1 MANLDFPQT
10 LAALRQWVCW
20 RPEYDKKYDRDNKVP
35 YSPITH
41 HRASASNPDT
51 WSGLE
56 EALAHKEKYLFPGV
70 GFVFTAESG
79 IVGIDID
86 HCLDDDGKPND
97 TATAILAKT
106 PPTYIEISPS
116 GKGLHIFLR
125 GAAPTGGN
133 KNTETGVEMY
143 SSGRYF
149 TMTSLRYAS
158 CSDEIADDNGV
169 IKWIHDTFIKAKTA
183 KKATRTADNQ
193 TISTGFSSLTDI
205 QLLEAV
211 RASKDSAA
219 FDVLW
224 RGEWQKKYKSQSE
237 ADFALCCRLAFWANH
252 DTAQM
257 DRLFKQSGLF
267 REKWNE
273 RHHGGGET
281 YGEITLRRACEMT
294 PETYKPSKRREVSIF
309 EQNGSYYRKRGDTI
323 SQLTNFLVHPVEMI
337 VAEDEAQLTCDLI
350 TDDGEEFRQTLLA
363 DDFTNLQKF
372 KKILN
377 RRTIALSFFGTE
389 SDLEPF
395 KNFLHTMEWKRKKGV
410 KALGIYM
417 HDKRL
422 VFVTPTGAVG
432 SGGGAVDT
440 IVQLEKYKCLESSIL
455 EKPLITADQ
464 LVTLA
469 GLLLSYNEPAKTVPI
484 LAWTAGCFIKPHL
497 RRNGAKYPHLFL
509 IGEAGSGKSN
519 TLERV
524 ILPIFGRS
532 KINAASQITSFTLMR
547 ESCSSNI
554 IPQALDEFKP
564 SKLDKL
570 HISWL
575 HNHFRGSYD
584 WLDGIRGRA
593 DQTSVTYDLLAPIIV
608 AGEEAADET
617 AIRERT
623 VELLFSKR
631 DLKNNEYVIAF
642 SELSK
647 NGDLLTSFGRTLLDV
662 ALCTT
667 PKEASEWYA
676 AGLALFHESSFPSRI
691 VSNLACVYAGLKLIE
706 KLCAAFKL
714 SWDYLFPLPMEA
726 CVNNIIFAAREYLLD
741 GGNHNKSLIEQTFEV
756 MARMSLK
763 PNQDFVYETAGKHLC
778 LWLSGVYDRYTRYRK
793 DYAILGEVL
802 TRSQFCKQLEHSEY
816 FIAKDKVKRLGEK
829 TKRVW
834 VIDFE
839 RLSRVADVTGF
850 LDTDVSGAGSD

>member
-1 MANLDFPQT
+1 
-10 LAALRQWVCW
+10 
-20 RPEYDKKYDRDNKVP
+20 
-35 YSPITH
+35 
-41 HRASASNPDT
+41 
-51 WSGLE
+51 
-56 EALAHKEKYLFPGV
+56 
-70 GFVFTAESG
+70 
-79 IVGIDID
+79 
-86 HCLDDDGKPND
+86 
-97 TATAILAKT
+97 
-106 PPTYIEISPS
+106 
-116 GKGLHIFLR
+116 
-125 GAAPTGGN
+125 
-133 KNTETGVEMY
+133 MY

-149 TMTSLRYAS
+149 TMTGRRYAS
-158 CSDEIADDNGV
+158 CSDEIVDDNGV
-169 IKWIHDTFIKAKTA
+169 LKWIHDTFIKAKTA
-183 KKATRTADNQ
+183 KKTAKTADNQ
-193 TISTGFSSLTDI
+193 ANSTGFSSLTDV

-211 RASKDSAA
+211 QASKDSAA
-219 FDVLW
+219 FDGLW
-224 RGEWQKKYKSQSE
+224 RGEWQTKYKSQSE

-257 DRLFKQSGLF
+257 DRLFRQSGLF

-309 EQNGSYYRKRGDTI
+309 EQNGSYYRKRGDTV
-323 SQLTNFLVHPVEMI
+323 SQLTNFLVRPVEMI

-432 SGGGAVDT
+432 SGGDAVDT
-440 IVQLEKYKCLESSIL
+440 IVQLEKYKSLESDIL

-497 RRNGAKYPHLFL
+497 KRTGAKYPHLFL

-524 ILPIFGRS
+524 ILPIFGRT
-532 KINAASQITSFTLMR
+532 KVNAASQITSFTLMR

-575 HNHFRGSYD
+575 YNHFRDSYD
-584 WLDGIRGRA
+584 FHEGIRGRA

-608 AGEEAADET
+608 AGEEAADES

-631 DLKNNEYVIAF
+631 DLRNDEYVRAF

-647 NGDLLTSFGRTLLDV
+647 NGDLLTSFGRTLLDI

-667 PKEASEWYA
+667 PKEVSEWHA
-676 AGLALFHESSFPSRI
+676 AGHALFHANSFPSRI

-714 SWDYLFPLPMEA
+714 SWDYLFPLPLEA
-726 CVNNIIFAAREYLLD
+726 CVNNIIFAAKEYLLD

-763 PNQDFVYETAGKHLC
+763 AGKDFIFETAGRHLTLC
-778 LWLSGVYDRYTRYRK
+778 LSSVYDRYTRYRR
-793 DYAILGEVL
+793 DYAIFGEVL
-802 TRSQFCKQLEHSEY
+802 TYAQFRKQLEHSEY
-816 FIAKDKVKRLGEK
+816 FVSKNQPKRFGETVKK
-829 TKRVW
+829 AWSV
-834 VIDFE
+834 DFE
-839 RLSRVADVTGF
+839 RLQAVCDVSGF
-850 LDTDVSGAGSD
+850 LSTDVSGSE